1 MVSRERTRHFNPE
14 QAIDIET
21 ATGDT
26 VRGQKVFSEDG
37 QEFRLF
43 CYLNLVCSD
52 LACDSRQ
59 AATIY
64 QKRRKVE
71 EFQLVCLK
79 IKHKANYFALRTKLF
94 IKANQMTYE
103 KLRKLRAA

>member
-1 MVSRERTRHFNPE
+1 
-14 QAIDIET
+14 
-21 ATGDT
+21 
-26 VRGQKVFSEDG
+26 
-37 QEFRLF
+37 
-43 CYLNLVCSD
+43 

-59 AATIY
+59 VATIY

-71 EFQLVCLK
+71 EFHKSLKSNVGLTKSPTRPVTTQNNRIFKSIYAVFQLVCLK

-103 KLRKLRAA
+103 ELRKLRAA